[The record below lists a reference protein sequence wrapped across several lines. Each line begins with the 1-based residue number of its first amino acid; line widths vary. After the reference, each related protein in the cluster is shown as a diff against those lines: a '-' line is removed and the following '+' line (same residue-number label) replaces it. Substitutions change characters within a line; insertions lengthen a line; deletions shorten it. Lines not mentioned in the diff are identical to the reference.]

1 MKEHPGTGA
10 VPKRGRSLRA
20 GDWVQVHSAAEIVAS
35 LDAAGTLDGLPFM
48 PEMLAFCGRTFR
60 VAQRA
65 EQICVEVTPGRIP
78 IRAFRNHDVVLLE
91 DLRCSGVEHGGC
103 QRGCRLFWKE
113 AWLCRV
119 ADGANPS
126 VGPIQGEATIRERLR
141 TCVDGTRFICQS
153 SELRQAT
160 FEVSKVQR
168 LQQCFRA
175 VRSDPRGPLAML
187 RLIGV
192 GLWYRLLQ
200 QFRTTA
206 PQGNLKQTPTEALN
220 LRPGE
225 VVEVK
230 PLEEILATLDAKGR
244 NRGLRF
250 DLLLSPYCRRQY
262 RVRERLDRMIMEPL
276 GEMRAVHNT
285 VTLEGMTCQCT
296 YTAVGGCPREEL
308 VYWREIWL
316 KRSDTK
322 PD

>member
-1 MKEHPGTGA
+1 MREHPGPRPVTRLR
-10 VPKRGRSLRA
+10 PPLRA
-20 GDWVQVHSAAEIVAS
+20 GDWVQVRSAIEIAAS
-35 LDAAGTLDGLPFM
+35 LDATGALDGLPFM

-65 EQICVEVTPGRIP
+65 EQTCVEVAPGRIP

-91 DLRCSGVEHGGC
+91 ALRCSGVEHGGC

-113 AWLCRV
+113 AWLRRV
-119 ADGANPS
+119 AGGADLSAVP
-126 VGPIQGEATIRERLR
+126 VQDEATIRERLR

-168 LQQCFRA
+168 LQQCLRA
-175 VRSDPRGPLAML
+175 VWSDPRGPLAML
-187 RLIGV
+187 RRIGV
-192 GLWYRLLQ
+192 GLWYKLLRR
-200 QFRTTA
+200 FRTTL
-206 PQGNLKQTPTEALN
+206 PQGNLKQTPTEALQ

-244 NRGLRF
+244 NRGLQF
-250 DLLLSPYCRRQY
+250 DLLLSPYCRRKY

-276 GEMRAVHNT
+276 GEMREVHNT

-316 KRSDTK
+316 KRADAK